1 MPTINPPSI
10 HHQPGACW
18 PRMIMVFRYGLQTM
32 DHFHRPMGRLGL
44 GSFLVSLDL
53 VVSLDGGRKKVD
65 WGDIWMR
72 FGEMFQVHQKRCP
85 LETGSEPTLQSAKH
99 QVLSQS
105 SCPTA
110 AEPVEAEWSSPYR
123 SWCKPVRTCGWTR
136 SFPTSYGKYQSNIA
150 QNSTYHSTSVCQHFY
165 SNIARLLFTVEILLC
180 HSYACLH
187 VRKPWAKIAKGLCRN
202 RVQGPKSHGH
212 LEAGLEKTEL
222 TTSLKDMNT
231 CLHLS
236 SLLLGWFV
244 ARDLGSTW
252 KPKARSRLWV
262 ALATKLHGI
271 AAWGHTSDDCR
282 GYALASRIWQP
293 HVSSTRA
300 RIWHLPAREKSISH
314 IFASKDLDLFG
325 LLQHVMFENYCL
337 WRCCSMW

>member
-1 MPTINPPSI
+1 LIQRSNDIQWASRCQSSIYHQSTINLVL
-10 HHQPGACW
+10 G
-18 PRMIMVFRYGLQTM
+18 
-32 DHFHRPMGRLGL
+32 GL
-44 GSFLVSLDL
+44 GWSWSFAMGCRPWIISIGPWVDWAAWADRIGSISWDRFWCR
-53 VVSLDGGRKKVD
+53 STWSFPDGGRKKVD
-65 WGDIWMR
+65 WGYIWMLQ
-72 FGEMFQVHQKRCP
+72 GRCP
-85 LETGSEPTLQSAKH
+85 KYTKGGVHWRFFQHCNLQNIRCK
-99 QVLSQS
+99 QS

-123 SWCKPVRTCGWTR
+123 SWCKPVRTCSWTR

-236 SLLLGWFV
+236 SLPLGWFV

-293 HVSSTRA
+293 HVS
-300 RIWHLPAREKSISH
+300 
-314 IFASKDLDLFG
+314 
-325 LLQHVMFENYCL
+325 
-337 WRCCSMW
+337 